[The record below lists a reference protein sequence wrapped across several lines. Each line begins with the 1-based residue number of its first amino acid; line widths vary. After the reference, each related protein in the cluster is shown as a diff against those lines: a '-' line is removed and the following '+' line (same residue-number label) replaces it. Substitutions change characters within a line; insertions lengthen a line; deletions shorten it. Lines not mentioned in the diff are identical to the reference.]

1 MYVNMDEMLRKAGPE
16 NYAVPAFN
24 IVNGVMASAVI
35 DAAASC
41 GSAVILQ
48 VSEKPSK
55 TIGPKRVAD
64 FVRPLAEDAP
74 IPVALHLDH
83 CTDQELAKHCVD
95 VGYSSIMIDM
105 SKKPLEENIRV
116 CAEIAAYAHKSDVS
130 VEGEIGAIVGVEDNI
145 KITEREAALADVD
158 SSKLFVEKTGV
169 DFLAPAI
176 GRLTVFIRVCPK

>member
-83 CTDQELAKHCVD
+83 CSDPDLAKELNAIVSKN
-95 VGYSSIMIDM
+95 VTAVYSSNDFAGLVA
-105 SKKPLEENIRV
+105 KAVEN
-116 CAEIAAYAHKSDVS
+116 
-130 VEGEIGAIVGVEDNI
+130 
-145 KITEREAALADVD
+145 
-158 SSKLFVEKTGV
+158 
-169 DFLAPAI
+169 
-176 GRLTVFIRVCPK
+176 